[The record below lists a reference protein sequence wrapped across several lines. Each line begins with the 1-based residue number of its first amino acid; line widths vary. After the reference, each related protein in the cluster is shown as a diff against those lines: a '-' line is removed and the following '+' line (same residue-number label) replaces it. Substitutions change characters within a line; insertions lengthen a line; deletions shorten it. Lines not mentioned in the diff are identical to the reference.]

1 MVEVMPGN
9 VRQSTNCKHLS
20 MAGRDL
26 ANGPTFQTFSLYEI
40 CNLLLFSSLGENFQN
55 FHNLHLRFLRNF
67 KKCDYISQPFI

>member
-20 MAGRDL
+20 MAGTDL

-40 CNLLLFSSLGENFQN
+40 CNPPSFSSFSE
-55 FHNLHLRFLRNF
+55 NLHKFAQFALEIFEKF
-67 KKCDYISQPFI
+67 